1 MNGLEI
7 SPLSNPQRPPVS
19 SRRQARERALQLLFQ
34 WDIHGHTRHW
44 LDQFWEDHKAAPETK
59 AFAER
64 LLHGVMEHQKE
75 LDTILGAAATNWK
88 VSRMPVVDRNI
99 LRAAIFE
106 LLWMP
111 DIPAKVTIDEAVEL
125 AKKFADDETKKFV
138 NGVLDR
144 ILRDDRRLAAKQAE
158 ADSTGVRGKG

>member
-1 MNGLEI
+1 
-7 SPLSNPQRPPVS
+7 VS

-44 LDQFWEDHKAAPETK
+44 LDQFWEDHQVAPETK
-59 AFAER
+59 AFAEQ

-125 AKKFADDETKKFV
+125 AKKFADEEAKKFV

-144 ILRDDRRLAAKQAE
+144 ILRDEARLAAKRQEAE
-158 ADSTGVRGKG
+158 EQHGRKGKA

>member
-1 MNGLEI
+1 MKKN
-7 SPLSNPQRPPVS
+7 PATALSTEDKTPVS

-44 LDQFWEDHKAAPETK
+44 LDQFWEDHKAAPETQ
-59 AFAER
+59 AFAEQ
-64 LLHGVMEHQKE
+64 LLQGVMKHQKE

-99 LRAAIFE
+99 LRAAVFE
-106 LLWMP
+106 LLWLP

-125 AKKFADDETKKFV
+125 AKKFADDEGKKFV

-144 ILRDDRRLAAKQAE
+144 VLRDDGRLAEKRAE
-158 ADSTGVRGKG
+158 AEHVTRDA